1 MPGGPGVAVL
11 KQLKTSTKTSQ
22 IPIVVLSGS
31 MEPKVAAEMVKGLGA
46 DEFLTKPVD
55 LKLLFS
61 SLSKLVKIPLETPHE
76 AV

>member
-1 MPGGPGVAVL
+1 MN
-11 KQLKTSTKTSQ
+11 S
-22 IPIVVLSGS
+22 
-31 MEPKVAAEMVKGLGA
+31 
-46 DEFLTKPVD
+46 LTKPVD